1 MGFIKAI
8 KRFDFEF
15 NVELS
20 TYAVQYMIG
29 EIKKFFRDDG
39 IIRISRKDKE
49 LGIKIKELDR
59 IYLAK
64 TGESLCVTRLS
75 QILELPEEEI
85 YMAME
90 ALKTVESINEKI
102 DKEGSELIE
111 RIKTEDDEETKI
123 VNKLTITELIKK
135 LNYRDREIISLRYFC
150 DKTQSQ
156 VASILGISQ
165 VHVSR
170 LEKKILNKFRTM
182 LLI

>member
-8 KRFDFEF
+8 KRFKFEF

-29 EIKKFFRDDG
+29 EIKKFLRDDG
-39 IIRISRKDKE
+39 IIKISRIDKE

-59 IYLAK
+59 IYVAK
-64 TGESLCVTRLS
+64 TGESLCIKRLS
-75 QILELPEEEI
+75 EILELPEENI

-90 ALKTVESINEKI
+90 ASRNVESINAKI
-102 DKEGSELIE
+102 DEEGNEMLELLKSEE
-111 RIKTEDDEETKI
+111 DEENVI
-123 VNKLTITELIKK
+123 INKLTISELLKK
-135 LNYRDREIISLRYFC
+135 LNYRDREIINLRYFR

-170 LEKKILNKFRTM
+170 LEKRILNDFRTM
-182 LLI
+182 LLA